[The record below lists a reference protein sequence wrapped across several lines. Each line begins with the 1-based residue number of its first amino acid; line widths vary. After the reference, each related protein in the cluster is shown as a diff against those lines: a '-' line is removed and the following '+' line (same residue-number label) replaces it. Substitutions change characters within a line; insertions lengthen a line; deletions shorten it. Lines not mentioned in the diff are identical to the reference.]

1 MSNCARFWCSKLW
14 LEKDDGWVGAAQF
27 LYPEMWYKLG
37 LKNLSCG
44 ASHIYEGR
52 KRGRAFWQLPFDY
65 TIPGEEGEKDRLT
78 DRLFARGCKA
88 RKGGMQEIGSP
99 KLFPIFSISLPCD
112 LLSYNHFSAHVFS
125 DITYFCDLNN
135 IFDSNGVWSSWAC
148 FSHVVSAAQ
157 ERRLT

>member
-37 LKNLSCG
+37 LKNLSWG
-44 ASHIYEGR
+44 ASHVYEGR
-52 KRGRAFWQLPFDY
+52 REGMGILTASIWLQES
-65 TIPGEEGEKDRLT
+65 GEGSVDRSLS
-78 DRLFARGCKA
+78 ARGCKA

-135 IFDSNGVWSSWAC
+135 IFDSNGVLSSWAC
-148 FSHVVSAAQ
+148 FSHVVSAAP